1 MSRIILDDG
10 EGAPVIDLEVVRSEY
25 GQKAKKLACK
35 HSRVTVDERK
45 NLLTCRDCEAEVNA
59 VWWLSHYIVDEW
71 SRFDARRKKASE
83 AVAKAEKRTRTKC
96 EHCHEMTRIKN
107 LW

>member
-25 GQKAKKLACK
+25 GQRAKKLACR

-45 NLLTCRDCEAEVNA
+45 NLLTCRDCEAEVNPM
-59 VWWLSHYIVDEW
+59 WWMSRYIIDEW
-71 SRFDARRKKASE
+71 SRFESRRKAAGE
-83 AVAKAEKRTRTKC
+83 AVAMAEKRSRTKC
-96 EHCHEMTRIKN
+96 EHCARMTRIRGV
-107 LW
+107 W